1 MIRSAVEDPDVY
13 VLVTATTEGEVD
25 PFFYDLLEPL
35 SVIDIG
41 YPDERERRDIWH
53 DIVSAHPSMSGINRH
68 DLVRYSAGMPR
79 YDIYMAA
86 REALEEAY
94 KMGLIAREFV
104 PVSPQNIFEK
114 LAACQPLNSEEYKA
128 LEEAVIRDFRRDL
141 DNLED
146 LLGDA

>member
-1 MIRSAVEDPDVY
+1 MR
-13 VLVTATTEGEVD
+13 G
-25 PFFYDLLEPL
+25 
-35 SVIDIG
+35 IDR
-41 YPDERERRDIWH
+41 Y
-53 DIVSAHPSMSGINRH
+53 

-94 KMGLIAREFV
+94 KLGLMAREFV
-104 PVSPQNIFEK
+104 PVTPQNIFEK
-114 LAACQPLNSEEYKA
+114 LAACQPLDSDEYKA
-128 LEEAVIRDFRRDL
+128 LEEAVVKDFRRDL